1 LSVNQAI
8 WSEDPRQP
16 VEGPYVI
23 AKWVRDMTGLL
34 RFVVVVGLSFSVLG
48 VLLAFTGIYG
58 LTSDLSQRATREIGI
73 RKALGATR
81 TQIVSLFVY
90 QTARPTIPGVLAGIL
105 LGTAI
110 LRTLASEFE
119 GIQSSRLWV
128 VLAVAASFSVLVI
141 VATWT
146 AARRAADVDPAL
158 AMRVE

>member
-1 LSVNQAI
+1 
-8 WSEDPRQP
+8 
-16 VEGPYVI
+16 
-23 AKWVRDMTGLL
+23 
-34 RFVVVVGLSFSVLG
+34 
-48 VLLAFTGIYG
+48 
-58 LTSDLSQRATREIGI
+58 
-73 RKALGATR
+73 
-81 TQIVSLFVY
+81 
-90 QTARPTIPGVLAGIL
+90 